1 MSLGLGLGLKVRV
14 VNARAIADR
23 GGGTAEK
30 VRPAAMEAARRG
42 GPYRVDRHEVVR
54 VLEVSEG
61 AMHRRL
67 LLGRLRRK
75 ADAAIVG
82 IAYVWMASW

>member
-1 MSLGLGLGLKVRV
+1 
-14 VNARAIADR
+14 
-23 GGGTAEK
+23 
-30 VRPAAMEAARRG
+30 MEAARRG

-67 LLGRLRRK
+67 LLGRLRRE